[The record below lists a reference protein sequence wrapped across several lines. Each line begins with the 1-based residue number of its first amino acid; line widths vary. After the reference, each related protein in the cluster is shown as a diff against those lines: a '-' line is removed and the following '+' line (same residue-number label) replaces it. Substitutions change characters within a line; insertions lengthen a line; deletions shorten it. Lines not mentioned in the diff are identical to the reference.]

1 MNMQKFYESIPRGKH
16 DKPMLLSDPS
26 QPILVDIN
34 DIDGLFAMLKKELV
48 GCTVT
53 IPFSKPMSETLG
65 RVMVDGRKVACAVKE
80 ARIAGIPVWWMG
92 AKVTGVLNAYGQ
104 RATMT
109 VSGFVDQDGNEM
121 LPATFTLQAVEK
133 VQPLPQYAAHEKI
146 ALQAAEDGIVLL
158 KNNGVLPIAADAALN
173 VFGKGMHEFRACA
186 LGAGKII
193 ARYTVRFLEA
203 VRASGLSLNRDLV
216 DYYACG
222 EDILPTRELL
232 EQARSRSDT
241 AFLVISRSMGEN
253 IDASSR
259 KGDYNPTDAEAALLQ
274 CLCAEF
280 LHVVVILNTGYP
292 LATDWLEEKGVD
304 AILYV
309 GYGGMR
315 CGEAVVNVLTGKVNP
330 SGKLPDTW
338 ARRFEDIPSSKNM
351 YDAVDGKDYIATDE
365 GDHWLDTVYEEGI
378 YVGYRYF
385 STFGKRVGFPFGWGL
400 SYTDFSVEG
409 GNVRYD
415 GTCLL
420 LKAEVINMGSRAGRE
435 TVQVYLKKPDGVL
448 EKPALELVEFEK
460 TRLLQPGE
468 MQSFS
473 FCVPEMA
480 MTSFSEEESAYLME
494 PGEYRVYVGNSSAS
508 CREAGS
514 FFLKDKKI
522 VRRVEHLMAPIVPIH
537 TLSQRDETSYPEGR
551 GTYIKEIHC
560 LEPVRT
566 PKEYPVTFG
575 PESNAAHISFT
586 EVQRDP
592 ARLKEFVSALT
603 VKELA
608 RISIC
613 ADSGWSVEGT
623 GEAGRIAHPEG
634 LGLPTFVVADGN
646 SGVNLKKRNIGMP
659 SGVTMCATFDKVL
672 IEEAGRII
680 GEEAKELGI
689 GLILGPGFNIHRN
702 PICGRQ
708 PEYFSEDPFLAGK
721 MAAAY
726 ARGMESA
733 GVGACYKHFLCNNAE
748 TSRKRNQSVVPE
760 RALREI
766 YMAAFRYAMEEYQP
780 VSVMTAYNAVNGTFT
795 SEDPELIQGFLRNE
809 LAFRGFV
816 MTDWNSYDTASVPK
830 MAAAGNCWITPGS
843 KDDTYPAM
851 LEKAVADGTLP
862 VARLR
867 ENVYYLLSAILTLQ
881 TRRKS

>member
-1 MNMQKFYESIPRGKH
+1 MNMQEYYEKIPRGKQ

-34 DIDGLFAMLKKELV
+34 DIDGPFAMLKKQLV
-48 GCTVT
+48 GCNVVL
-53 IPFSKPMSETLG
+53 PFSKPMSDVQGTVLL
-65 RVMVDGRKVACAVKE
+65 DGRPVGSVVCKFP
-80 ARIAGIPVWWMG
+80 IAGMSVWCL
-92 AKVTGVLNAYGQ
+92 GVKTASRLDVYGQ
-104 RATMT
+104 RSVMT
-109 VSGFVDQDGNEM
+109 VSGFVDADGNEM
-121 LPATFTLQAVEK
+121 LPATFTLEAAEK
-133 VQPLPQYAAHEKI
+133 VLPCPEDAAHEAI
-146 ALQAAEDGIVLL
+146 ALQVAQDGIVLL
-158 KNNGVLPIAADAALN
+158 KNDGVLPVGKKSLLN
-173 VFGKGMHEFRACA
+173 VFGKGMYEFRTSAM
-186 LGAGKII
+186 GAGKICP
-193 ARYTVRFLEA
+193 RYTVGFLQA
-203 VRASGLSLNRDLV
+203 VRESDLRLNERLAE
-216 DYYACG
+216 YYACG
-222 EDILPTRELL
+222 EDILPTQELT
-232 EQARSRSDT
+232 EDARSRSDT
-241 AFLVISRSMGEN
+241 AFMLISRSMGEN

-259 KGDYNPTDAEAALLQ
+259 KGDYNPTDEEKALLKD
-274 CLCAEF
+274 LRSNFA
-280 LHVVVILNTGYP
+280 HVVVILNTGYP
-292 LATDWLEEKGVD
+292 IATDWLEEAGAD
-304 AILYV
+304 AILYT
-309 GYGGMR
+309 GFGGML
-315 CGEAVVNVLTGKVNP
+315 GGQAIVDVLTGKVNP

-338 ARRFEDIPSSKNM
+338 ARRYEDIPSSKNM

-415 GTCLL
+415 GTRLL

-460 TRLLQPGE
+460 TRLLQSQE

-494 PGEYRVYVGNSSAS
+494 AGEYQVYVGNSSAT
-508 CREAGS
+508 CKKAGS
-514 FFLKDKKI
+514 FTLTQKKI
-522 VRRVEHLMAPIVPIH
+522 VRRVEHLMAPIVPIR
-537 TLSQRDETSYPEGR
+537 TLSQRDEDSYPEGK
-551 GTYIKEIHC
+551 GTYIKNIHH

-566 PKEYPVTFG
+566 PKAYPVTFRRKSDAERI
-575 PESNAAHISFT
+575 PFA

-592 ARLKEFVSALT
+592 ARLYEFVSALT

-608 RISIC
+608 RISVC

-623 GEAGRIAHPEG
+623 GEAGRIAHPDG

-659 SGVTMCATFDKVL
+659 SGATMCATFDKTL
-672 IEEAGRII
+672 MEEVGRVI
-680 GEEAKELGI
+680 GKEAKSLGV
-689 GLILGPGFNIHRN
+689 GLILGPGFNIHRS

-766 YMAAFRYAMEEYQP
+766 YMAAFRYAMEEYMP
-780 VSVMTAYNAVNGTFT
+780 ASVMTAYNAVNGTFT

-851 LEKAVADGTLP
+851 LEKAVADGTLS

-881 TRRKS
+881 KRSKS